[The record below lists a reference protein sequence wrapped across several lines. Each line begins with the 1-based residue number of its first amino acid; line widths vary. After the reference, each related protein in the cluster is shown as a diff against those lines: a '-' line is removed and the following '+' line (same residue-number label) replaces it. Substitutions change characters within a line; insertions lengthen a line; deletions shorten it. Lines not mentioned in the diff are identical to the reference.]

1 MLKTIGPQ
9 EPKAKKTFI
18 FYSQRC
24 EQIPNHFNSVHE
36 FISHTRNASS
46 LLLDDTEHLRLTP
59 YGSLVPSSSKTSYTT
74 RTGKYF
80 NIRSN
85 VCFIDFE
92 FTDTAKK
99 NELPEQSYE
108 QQMNF
113 VQSLNLPNYVMYRST
128 SYYEKGL
135 TNRMHLFLLTESP
148 IDYSSFKR
156 WLISKLPPHVLLIKG
171 SNYHSSMCDLGIYNH
186 RPIYRYKNSEP
197 LHVKEGP
204 LMTVTPI
211 IMTRNTSKT
220 KGVKEVIEPRVS
232 LNDRGFFLLSDL
244 LQLPSGDFISVE
256 EILESTTIMRLT
268 SPSDM
273 NTELA
278 PNGHMQYYPDT
289 KTFID
294 FAHSA
299 NKRYTVLQSNIK
311 DLEYDTKYN
320 TLFRPIT
327 HDKIDT
333 VEISPTGSGKT
344 FMYQQ
349 TPMTIMV
356 LPTTAM
362 VIQNNGLIAGT
373 SWHGLNPFVCNY
385 MTYDKLAGH
394 LKEHKSIEE
403 YSIIVD
409 EVHLLLGS
417 TDPVQLYLIDTL
429 FNRRVKFRELKC
441 LSATLLPEKISLLL
455 PKCSIFRYKDLNRSP
470 LITFVQKIPKPL
482 SHERTLIYYNAKIDQ
497 AIISD
502 YLDFPDTLIINAE
515 NRPPKSLKPYKL
527 IIATQVLREGYNI
540 NDPIDTLIIVNQKNP
555 TGAMNIAQYLARPRV
570 NTPKIYVVHSAS
582 HFIKRKQAPSLS
594 ALMHFVENKD
604 SMSEDE
610 IALNKSL
617 NLNRL
622 LALSKEDNGTIRK
635 SGVIKYFDEL
645 QVSYENSYF
654 GAMSESLK
662 LYSNA
667 KAIKK
672 VIEDK
677 ESFKKPGRNKS
688 IMEALKECRSFK
700 ELNECFEWLQSLS
713 KESEAVHLKF
723 STIEPIKTVTLFGEL
738 IERELKEEYQVM
750 SVTHGGFR
758 SRLIQHQ
765 TNIAL
770 RTYILRDK
778 IRNPYIEGQ
787 IVRLE
792 DVTKRFKVLFKDLF
806 EEETTE
812 DILEKLYKYSKLDD
826 NLNPIQRWKANQ
838 KNKKIRID
846 SVYLVTRDMCKERP
860 KIEVEGL

>member
-1 MLKTIGPQ
+1 MLKTVGPQ
-9 EPKAKKTFI
+9 VNKTQKPFI

-24 EQIPNHFNSVHE
+24 EQIPNHFDNVHE
-36 FISHTRNASS
+36 FIKHTHNASA
-46 LLLDDTEHLRLTP
+46 LLLDDTQQLKLTP
-59 YGSLVPSSSKTSYTT
+59 QGSLVSSSKKQDYTT

-92 FTDTAKK
+92 FTDTALK
-99 NELPEQSYE
+99 NGLPEQSYE
-108 QQMNF
+108 QQMEF
-113 VQSLNLPNYVMYRST
+113 VNSINLPNYVIYRST
-128 SYYEKGL
+128 SYYEKGK
-135 TNRMHLFLLTESP
+135 TNRLHLFILTEKP
-148 IDYSSFKR
+148 IDYNSFKR
-156 WLISKLPPHVLLIKG
+156 WLISKLPAHVLLIKG

-197 LHVKEGP
+197 LHIKDGP
-204 LMTVTPI
+204 LMPVTPI
-211 IMTRNTSKT
+211 IMTRKASKT
-220 KGVKEVIEPRVS
+220 KGVKEVIESRAS
-232 LNDRGFFLLSDL
+232 LNDRGFFLMSDV
-244 LQLPSGDFISVE
+244 LQYPNGEFVTVE
-256 EILESTTIMRLT
+256 EVLESTTLVRLT
-268 SPSDM
+268 SPVDM

-311 DLEYDTKYN
+311 DLEYDTQYN
-320 TLFRPIT
+320 KLFRPIT

-344 FMYQQ
+344 FIYQQ
-349 TPMTIMV
+349 APMTIMV

-362 VIQNNGLIAGT
+362 VIQNGGLVAGT
-373 SWHGLNPFVCNY
+373 SWHGLNPYACNY

-394 LKEHKSIEE
+394 LKERKSIAE
-403 YSIIVD
+403 YSIIID

-417 TDPVQLYLIDTL
+417 TDPVQLYLIDML
-429 FNRRVKFRELKC
+429 FNRKVEFRELKC
-441 LSATLLPEKISLLL
+441 LSATLLPEKISLFL

-482 SHERTLIYYNAKIDQ
+482 AHERTLIYYNAKIDQ

-502 YLDFPDTLIINAE
+502 YLDFPNTLIINAE
-515 NRPPKSLKPYKL
+515 NRPPESLEPYKL

-540 NDPIDTLIIVNQKNP
+540 NETIDTLIIVNQKNP
-555 TGAMNIAQYLARPRV
+555 TGAMNIAQYLARPRK

-594 ALMHFVENKD
+594 ALMHFVENKE
-604 SMSEDE
+604 SMTEDE

-622 LALSKEDNGTIRK
+622 LALAKEDNGTIRK

-654 GAMSESLK
+654 GGMSESLK

-667 KAIKK
+667 KVVKK
-672 VIEDK
+672 SIEDK
-677 ESFKKPGRNKS
+677 SSFKKPSRNKS

-713 KESEAVHLKF
+713 KESEAVHAKF
-723 STIEPIKTVTLFGEL
+723 STIEPIRTITLFGEL
-738 IERELKEEYQVM
+738 VERELKEEYQVM
-750 SVTHGGFR
+750 SITHGGFR

-765 TNIAL
+765 TNIVL

-778 IRNPYIEGQ
+778 IRHPYTEGQ

-806 EEETTE
+806 EEDTTE
-812 DILEKLYKYSKLDD
+812 DTLEKLYRYSKLDD
-826 NLNPIQRWKANQ
+826 SLNVIQRWKPNQ

-846 SVYLVTRDMCKERP
+846 SLYLVTKDMCKERL